1 MRTILG
7 RLAGALLALVL
18 TSGLAAAQTKITIAV
33 GGGACLCYLPTVL
46 AKQLGEYDKAGLAVE
61 LVDLKG
67 GSDALKAVLG
77 GSADV
82 VSGYFDHCV
91 NLAAKKQ
98 ELTSFVVYDRY
109 PGLVLVVSPSHNAEI
124 KSIKDLAGKKVGVSA
139 PGSSTDFF
147 LKYLLKKNGVDASGV
162 AVIGVGLGATAVAA
176 MQQGQIDAAVML
188 DPSVTV
194 LQGSYPDLRILSDT
208 RTQKDTLD
216 VFGGEYPG
224 GALYSTT
231 AWIASHEKE
240 AQALTNAIVNT
251 LDLDPLA
258 FGRRY
263 HGENAAGNRRQEQ
276 GALSRRAQ
284 EHDPDVFGDR
294 HDGPQ
299 GRRRGARGVQRE
311 FARGCE
317 GQYRPQQDLH
327 QQICRSGEEDDGD
340 ECEISRLDDAS
351 GDSPRHDARSR
362 CAAVVVA
369 VRGGAARRDI
379 SAFRRQ
385 AGGETAALERPHPA
399 RAQSGFQQRPSS
411 RASYFETD
419 FASFLAWRDWG
430 FPDPDV
436 FNGFGMGALRCA
448 DGAFVLGEMGRHTAN
463 AGRIYFPSG
472 TPDLDDI
479 SDGTVDIAGSVA
491 REVEEETGL
500 TPADYRADAHW
511 DCVVSGAAIA
521 MIRILNVDSSGEALR
536 ARIEANL
543 GRQHQPELSA
553 IHLVRGTSDLTAAM
567 PRFVTAFI
575 EKQFSS
581 RSA

>member
-1 MRTILG
+1 MRKILG
-7 RLAGALLALVL
+7 RLSGVLLALVL
-18 TSGLAAAQTKITIAV
+18 TSGLAAAQTKITVAV

-124 KSIKDLAGKKVGVSA
+124 KSIKDLAGKKIGVSA

-251 LDLDPLA
+251 LNWIHSHSA
-258 FGRRY
+258 
-263 HGENAAGNRRQEQ
+263 
-276 GALSRRAQ
+276 
-284 EHDPDVFGDR
+284 
-294 HDGPQ
+294 
-299 GRRRGARGVQRE
+299 
-311 FARGCE
+311 
-317 GQYRPQQDLH
+317 
-327 QQICRSGEEDDGD
+327 EDIMAKMPP
-340 ECEISRLDDAS
+340 EIVGKNKELYL
-351 GDSPRHDARSR
+351 
-362 CAAVVVA
+362 
-369 VRGGAARRDI
+369 
-379 SAFRRQ
+379 
-385 AGGETAALERPHPA
+385 AALKNTIPMY
-399 RAQSGFQQRPSS
+399 SLTGMM
-411 RASYFETD
+411 
-419 FASFLAWRDWG
+419 
-430 FPDPDV
+430 DPK
-436 FNGFGMGALRCA
+436 G
-448 DGAFVLGEMGRHTAN
+448 
-463 AGRIYFPSG
+463 
-472 TPDLDDI
+472 
-479 SDGTVDIAGSVA
+479 
-491 REVEEETGL
+491 
-500 TPADYRADAHW
+500 ADA
-511 DCVVSGAAIA
+511 VLAVFSE
-521 MIRILNVDSSGEALR
+521 SS
-536 ARIEANL
+536 
-543 GRQHQPELSA
+543 PEVAKAHIDLSK
-553 IHLVRGTSDLTAAM
+553 TFTN
-567 PRFVTAFI
+567 RFVEAAKKTTGTNA
-575 EKQFSS
+575 K
-581 RSA
+581 